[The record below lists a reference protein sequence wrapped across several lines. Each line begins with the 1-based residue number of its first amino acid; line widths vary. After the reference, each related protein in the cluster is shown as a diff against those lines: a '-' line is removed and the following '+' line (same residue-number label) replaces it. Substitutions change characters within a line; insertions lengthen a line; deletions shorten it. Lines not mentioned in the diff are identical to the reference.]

1 MKINAARV
9 REERKARQWSQE
21 QLADACGLNLRTIQR
36 LEASGNASSESLRA
50 LAAVFELEASALLLP
65 DATTPVGM
73 REACVR
79 ALRQFDDFKGTASR
93 EEYWWFFLAVLVV
106 AAPAAAIHERLGNVV
121 ILVAA
126 LPLLA
131 VGARR
136 LHDTGRSGWWQL
148 FFLAPFGFVVPLWLL
163 SVAGTEAATAE
174 AAPTPDSPPLSQPPE
189 P

>member
-1 MKINAARV
+1 MRPPSRCARW
-9 REERKARQWSQE
+9 RPCSNWRR
-21 QLADACGLNLRTIQR
+21 LRCCFPT
-36 LEASGNASSESLRA
+36 
-50 LAAVFELEASALLLP
+50 
-65 DATTPVGM
+65 ATTPVGM

-79 ALRQFDDFKGTASR
+79 ALRQFDDFKGTATR

-163 SVAGTEAATAE
+163 SVAGTGAATAE

>member
-50 LAAVFELEASALLLP
+50 LAAVFSLEASALLLP
-65 DATTPVGM
+65 DVTTPVGM
-73 REACVR
+73 REACLR

-93 EEYWWFFLAVLVV
+93 VEYWWFFLAVLLV
-106 AAPAAAIHERLGNVV
+106 AALAAAIHERLGNVV
-121 ILVAA
+121 VLIAA

-131 VGARR
+131 AGARR

-163 SVAGTEAATAE
+163 SVAGRRDVVAPEVSDAE
-174 AAPTPDSPPLSQPPE
+174 PAPAKGVNAP
-189 P
+189 

>member
-1 MKINAARV
+1 MKFNAARV

-36 LEASGNASSESLRA
+36 LEASGNVSSESLRA

-73 REACVR
+73 REACQL

-121 ILVAA
+121 VLIAA

-163 SVAGTEAATAE
+163 SVAGRRDVVAPEAPDAE
-174 AAPTPDSPPLSQPPE
+174 PAPAKGVNAP
-189 P
+189 